1 MTKIYRNRREIK
13 QNNKKDEAIIM
24 LLELIVSAV
33 TLMLASYIF
42 KGFYVENIIYAL
54 LTALL
59 ISVLN
64 ATIKPILIALTLPI
78 TLVTW
83 GLFYP
88 VINVIIMKLASVL
101 MGDSFI
107 VKGWILPF
115 FIAIFISVVT
125 PLLHKVFI
133 SSFVEER

>member
-1 MTKIYRNRREIK
+1 MTKIYINRKEVKSINR
-13 QNNKKDEAIIM
+13 KDEAITM
-24 LLELIVSAV
+24 LLELLVSAV

-64 ATIKPILIALTLPI
+64 TTIKPFLIALTLPI
-78 TLVTW
+78 TILTW

-88 VINVIIMKLASVL
+88 VINVIIMKLASIL
-101 MGDSFI
+101 MGDGFI

-125 PLLHKVFI
+125 PMLHKIFI
-133 SSFVEER
+133 KPFIEER

>member
-1 MTKIYRNRREIK
+1 MTKIYINRKEVKPINR
-13 QNNKKDEAIIM
+13 KDEAITM
-24 LLELIVSAV
+24 LLELLVSAV

-64 ATIKPILIALTLPI
+64 TTIKPFLIALTLPI
-78 TLVTW
+78 TILTW

-88 VINVIIMKLASVL
+88 VINVIIMKLASIL
-101 MGDSFI
+101 MGDGFI

-125 PLLHKVFI
+125 PMLHKIFI
-133 SSFVEER
+133 KPFIEER

>member
-1 MTKIYRNRREIK
+1 MSKIYI
-13 QNNKKDEAIIM
+13 NKKEVKSSSKKDDIIVM

-33 TLMLASYIF
+33 TLMLASAIF

-64 ATIKPILIALTLPI
+64 ATIKPFLIYLTLP
-78 TLVTW
+78 VTILSW

-88 VINVIIMKLASVL
+88 VINVIILKLASLL
-101 MGDSFI
+101 MGNSFV
-107 VKGWILPF
+107 VKGWLVPF
-115 FIAIFISVVT
+115 FIAIFISIVT
-125 PLLHKVFI
+125 KILQKMILNLFI
-133 SSFVEER
+133 EE

>member
-1 MTKIYRNRREIK
+1 MTKIYINRKEVK
-13 QNNKKDEAIIM
+13 NYNKKDEAISM
-24 LLELIVSAV
+24 LLELLVSAV
-33 TLMLASYIF
+33 ALMLASAIF

-64 ATIKPILIALTLPI
+64 ATIKPFLIALTLPI
-78 TLVTW
+78 TILTW

-88 VINVIIMKLASVL
+88 IINVIIMKLASAL
-101 MGDSFI
+101 MGESFI

-115 FIAIFISVVT
+115 FVAIFISVVT
-125 PLLHKVFI
+125 PLLHKIFI
-133 SSFVEER
+133 KPFIEER